1 LADADGELLDCTLIW
16 NQRHLLR
23 VLREPEI
30 RHNEHRRHRSLG
42 QAAPLKPQ
50 PDAVVDLHA
59 SGDRRRD
66 VISGV
71 MHEYAQVA

>member
-1 LADADGELLDCTLIW
+1 MPTGVARLHPDLKSAASPASTA
-16 NQRHLLR
+16 RA
-23 VLREPEI
+23 EI

-42 QAAPLKPQ
+42 QAAPLKPL

-59 SGDRRRD
+59 FRARRRD